1 MRIGSSTYSFKRIG
15 NFTTSEE
22 KDRTILSM
30 IEEAS
35 QYGLSGLELLAVQFE
50 SEDHDYINQ
59 IKRRAAANAIDL
71 YALSLHHNFVNPD
84 PDIRQQEINS
94 VLKWLDIAE
103 QLGTP
108 LIRVFGGRWNTVD
121 FDELMKRDGVEEPLP
136 GYKYEDAF
144 EWVIES
150 FKKCV
155 EKAKE
160 KGIILAL
167 ENHWGITYSAKGV
180 LDILNGVDTPWL
192 KAAMDCGNFRTNT
205 YEQLQQL
212 APHAV
217 LIHAKAY
224 HGGGIYYDL
233 DIDYPRVIRML
244 KDVQYNGYLSIEF
257 EGKAAPSTGIPAQVK
272 LLEES
277 IRQA

>member
-1 MRIGSSTYSFKRIG
+1 MRIGSSPYSFKRLG
-15 NFTTSEE
+15 EFSTLEE
-22 KDRTILSM
+22 KKRTILSI
-30 IEEAS
+30 IEEAP

-50 SEDHDYINQ
+50 SGDREYINQ

-71 YALSLHHNFVNPD
+71 YTLSLHHNFVNPD
-84 PDIRQQEINS
+84 LDIRQQEINS

-108 LIRVFGGRWNTVD
+108 LVRVFGGRWNTVG

-136 GYKYEDAF
+136 GYEYEDAF

-155 EKAKE
+155 EKAKG

-167 ENHWGITYSAKGV
+167 ENHWGITRSVKGM
-180 LDILNGVDTPWL
+180 LEILNGVDSPWF
-192 KAAMDCGNFRTNT
+192 KATLDCGNFRTNT
-205 YEQLQQL
+205 YEQLRQL

-217 LIHAKAY
+217 LVHAKAY

-233 DIDYPRVIRML
+233 DIDYPRIIRML
-244 KDVQYNGYLSIEF
+244 KDVGYNGYLSIEF
-257 EGKAAPSTGIPAQVK
+257 EGKVAPSTGIPAQVK
-272 LLEES
+272 VLEES
-277 IRQA
+277 IRRS